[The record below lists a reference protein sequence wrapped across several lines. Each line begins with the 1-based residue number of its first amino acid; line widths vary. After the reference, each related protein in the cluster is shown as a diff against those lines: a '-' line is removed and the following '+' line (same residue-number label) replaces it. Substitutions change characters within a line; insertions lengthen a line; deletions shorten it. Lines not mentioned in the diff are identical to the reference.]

1 MHSPEARLLGA
12 WLRKVQENQQ
22 GAARAGCSIRE
33 GEPGSKAG
41 RGFISKGTDLQYL
54 KKKSKAGLVA
64 AISSKSPDY

>member
-1 MHSPEARLLGA
+1 MLGSG
-12 WLRKVQENQQ
+12 LKKVQGNQQ

-41 RGFISKGTDLQYL
+41 RGFISKGADPQYL

-64 AISSKSPDY
+64 AIRSKSTDYWMSL

>member
-1 MHSPEARLLGA
+1 MVLGSGV
-12 WLRKVQENQQ
+12 RKVQENQQ
-22 GAARAGCSIRE
+22 GAARTGCSIRE

-64 AISSKSPDY
+64 AISSKSPDC